1 MQYLKALHKW
11 TSVVVGIQLLL
22 WLISGF
28 YFVIMDH
35 QDARGSVY
43 RVRPPVQQI
52 DHQRLL
58 EPGLILSRQQAS
70 VGLQQITL
78 LGIPYY
84 LLTHEQGLY
93 RHFTNSYSLV
103 NAYNGELTRIN
114 EAMASSLARSS
125 YNGPGTVV
133 SALRLAPPVADLPK
147 EQNSVWQVNFDDD
160 INTSVYLD
168 AGSGHVIGHSN
179 DDKRFADF
187 FFMLHFMDYG
197 SVKGFNNI
205 QIIFFAVVTL
215 FLSLTGFIWTI
226 NLIANG
232 RYALPFVGGNKAI
245 ELIDKN
251 DLSIGVRRIS
261 SRQTLLDGLIEHDIA
276 LPSSC
281 GGGGTC
287 GRCKI
292 VTDPIVAVGA
302 ADKHYFTDHEL
313 ALGYRLACQ
322 HKGAEVKRLKLLDVV
337 NARKHQLILVGSEFI
352 SPSIKEL
359 RFKPA
364 DGSKL
369 DYRAGAYMRFFIP
382 AAKGCSVPL
391 RLPEAF
397 QPHWHHIEQ
406 LEYQHLACSRSYSL
420 ANYGGRQELVFTIK
434 YQSAPNNRVLPGAG
448 SSYLCNLEPGK
459 TIEAAGPF
467 EDFYALPGAS
477 VTAGAEQ
484 QQKKTRVMIGAGA
497 GMAPLKALIYEQLEK
512 LNNKEALYFYF
523 GAGTEQDL
531 IYYREFTE
539 LQQQYP
545 QFHYLPTLSRASDSW
560 PGARGYVQQGL
571 KDKLTNMDCLE
582 NVEFYLCGPTNMMSE
597 TIAMLRA
604 CGVEAENIAFDDFS
618 R

>member
-11 TSVVVGIQLLL
+11 TSVIVGIQLLL

-28 YFVIMDH
+28 YFVVMDH
-35 QDARGSVY
+35 QGARGSAY
-43 RVRPPVQQI
+43 RVRPPVQEI
-52 DHQRLL
+52 DHQRLV
-58 EPGLILSRQQAS
+58 EPALILSQQQGS
-70 VGLQQITL
+70 VALQQISL
-78 LGIPYY
+78 LGTPYY

-93 RHFTNSYSLV
+93 RHFKNVYSLV
-103 NAYNGELTRIN
+103 NAYTGELAGIN
-114 EAMASSLARSS
+114 KQLASALARSS
-125 YNGPGTVV
+125 YNGPGTII
-133 SALRLAPPVADLPK
+133 SAARLEPPIADLPK
-147 EQNSVWQVNFDDD
+147 EKNTVWQVNFDDD

-232 RYALPFVGGNKAI
+232 RYALPFVGGKKVI
-245 ELIDKN
+245 ELIDNN
-251 DLSIGVRRIS
+251 DLSIGERS
-261 SRQTLLDGLIEHDIA
+261 FSPRQTLLDGLIEHDIA

-292 VTDPIVAVGA
+292 LTDPAVVAGA
-302 ADKHYFTDHEL
+302 ADKHYFTDREL

-322 HKGAEVKRLKLLDVV
+322 HKGAEISRLKLLDAV
-337 NARKHQLILVGSEFI
+337 NAGKHQLTLVSSEFI
-352 SPSIKEL
+352 SPAIKEL
-359 RFKPA
+359 RFTLS
-364 DGSKL
+364 DGSRL
-369 DYRAGAYMRFFIP
+369 EYRAGAYMRFFIP
-382 AAKGCSVPL
+382 AARGCSVPL

-420 ANYGGRQELVFTIK
+420 ANYGGQQELVFTIK
-434 YQSAPNNRVLPGAG
+434 YQSAPNNRVLPGVG
-448 SSYLCNLEPGK
+448 SSYLCNLEVGQN
-459 TIEAAGPF
+459 IEAAGPF
-467 EDFYALPGAS
+467 EDFYAENADEEYQG
-477 VTAGAEQ
+477 
-484 QQKKTRVMIGAGA
+484 KTRVMIGAGA

-512 LNNKEALYFYF
+512 FNSKQPLYFYF
-523 GAGTEQDL
+523 GARSEQDL
-531 IYYREFTE
+531 IYYREFSD
-539 LQQQYP
+539 LAQRYGH
-545 QFHYLPTLSRASDSW
+545 FHYLPTLSQASDRW
-560 PGARGYVQQGL
+560 QGARGYVQEGV
-571 KDKLTNMDCLE
+571 KAKLASLHNLE
-582 NVEFYLCGPTNMMSE
+582 NVEFYLCGPANMMSD
-597 TIAMLRA
+597 TIAMLTA
-604 CGVEAENIAFDDFS
+604 SGVKPANIAFDDFS